1 MKTLIILT
9 AIFIAAIESATR
21 VPILRPSVARVPQM
35 VMSGRDKR
43 TLRRKA
49 ERGYHN

>member
-1 MKTLIILT
+1 MKTLVILL

-21 VPILRPSVARVPQM
+21 LPILRPSAVRCPQL

-49 ERGYHN
+49 EKQG

>member
-9 AIFIAAIESATR
+9 AIFIAAIETASQL
-21 VPILRPSVARVPQM
+21 PILRPSVVRCPQL

-49 ERGYHN
+49 DKQG